1 MSDQKKTTFQSKVD
15 SESSFEIISSI
26 TGEEI
31 SRNGKEVRL
40 LLGLLQPL
48 TQLHAWWHCLAG
60 YATYLNIQVQNN
72 NDQKGMDFFLLN
84 KITLFQ
90 RSQ

>member
-31 SRNGKEVRL
+31 SRNGKEVRR
-40 LLGLLQPL
+40 
-48 TQLHAWWHCLAG
+48 LAM
-60 YATYLNIQVQNN
+60 ARL
-72 NDQKGMDFFLLN
+72 
-84 KITLFQ
+84 
-90 RSQ
+90 